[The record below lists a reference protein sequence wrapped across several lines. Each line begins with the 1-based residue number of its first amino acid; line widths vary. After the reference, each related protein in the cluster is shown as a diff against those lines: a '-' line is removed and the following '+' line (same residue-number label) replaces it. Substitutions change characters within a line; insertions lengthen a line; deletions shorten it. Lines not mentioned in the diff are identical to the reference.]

1 MSQMHTC
8 PLCGYEFDI
17 EGMSCHTSC
26 PMSKG
31 CHILCCPNC
40 GYQIPDQSQMPFAS
54 TLKNL
59 WDRYQESRHA
69 RMARRADQPQSVTD
83 LQPGQQAEVVEIA
96 SQDRNRLARLSA
108 YGLMPGCQ
116 ISLRQRSP
124 AYVVTVD
131 ETEVALDSRVARE
144 IHVRVK

>member
-1 MSQMHTC
+1 MAKLHAC

-26 PMSKG
+26 PLSAG

-40 GYQIPDQSQMPFAS
+40 GYQIPDQSQMRFAS
-54 TLKNL
+54 MLKSL
-59 WDRYQESRHA
+59 WERYQESRHA
-69 RMARRADQPQSVTD
+69 RAQRKADRPQSVTD
-83 LQPGQQAEVVEIA
+83 LQPGQRAEVVEIVSA
-96 SQDRNRLARLSA
+96 DRNRLARLSS

-124 AYVVTVD
+124 AFVLAID
-131 ETEVALDSRVARE
+131 ETEVALDTRVARE
-144 IHVRVK
+144 ILVRVP